1 MTGLTIVKGHGG
13 PTGAQVTVDRPLFL
27 TAEKDRLVEAGDPD
41 GRFLFCAAGKRV
53 SRTELLRL
61 GVEIVS
67 PDEVIEKVDD
77 EKTEDK
83 SDNASE
89 NKSDNASENKSD
101 EDEVDEDE
109 VDEDEVDED
118 EVDEDEVDEDEVD
131 EDEVDEDEV
140 DEDEVDED
148 EDELL
153 E

>member
-89 NKSDNASENKSD
+89 NKSD
-101 EDEVDEDE
+101 EDE

>member
-89 NKSDNASENKSD
+89 NKSDEDEVD